1 MKPIIAILSALLLM
15 GSCSKET
22 NCNSNVGTV
31 EIYSNDYSGATI
43 YGTDTRIDLVLNNNT
58 WTKFELAQ
66 GKYYIAYY
74 NTVSDLK
81 KDSFQLKACETVKLS
96 Y

>member
-1 MKPIIAILSALLLM
+1 MKKITPILLALFLVA
-15 GSCSKET
+15 SCSKEP
-22 NCNSNVGTV
+22 NCNSSNGTV
-31 EIYSNDYSGATI
+31 EIYSSDYSGATI

-81 KDSFQLKACETVKLS
+81 KDSFQLKACETVKLT